1 MSELPIQ
8 TNSHIFTNKNGNTLM
23 REFVGIFSKSRH
35 LYDLAQ
41 SMSTDIAKRAIINN
55 ELWNIAH
62 HHRDLFTSM
71 SEVDYTPDIRKCI
84 KLLPLNEVI
93 VNWHNNYEDM
103 QLSMTYGEKT
113 LFEDLTGMME
123 SLNIYFIIKLV
134 GYDN

>member
-23 REFVGIFSKSRH
+23 REFMGIFSKSRH

-41 SMSTDIAKRAIINN
+41 SMSTDIAIRAIINN

-84 KLLPLNEVI
+84 KLLPLNEKSLLI
-93 VNWHNNYEDM
+93 GITTTKTCNY
-103 QLSMTYGEKT
+103 LC
-113 LFEDLTGMME
+113 ME
-123 SLNIYFIIKLV
+123 RKHRSKI
-134 GYDN
+134 